1 MAYQFATS
9 SLELNQEKY
18 ILSDGSIIYC
28 SLLDSS
34 GTERFKSINE
44 SYFRKA
50 DGCILVYDI
59 TNKNSFNEIKNYYI
73 PNIKEKCIK
82 NIKTILLGNKNDREE
97 DREVSKEE
105 GIELSLKNNF
115 IFKETSFSDN
125 SGIFKA
131 FETIIE
137 LTNLDSIKR
146 GKRDNITIKI
156 NRKNHKKKKKN
167 KKCC

>member
-1 MAYQFATS
+1 MPLQFATTCI
-9 SLELNQEKY
+9 EHNQDKY

-82 NIKTILLGNKNDREE
+82 NIKTILLGNKNDT
-97 DREVSKEE
+97 DKP
-105 GIELSLKNNF
+105 
-115 IFKETSFSDN
+115 
-125 SGIFKA
+125 
-131 FETIIE
+131 
-137 LTNLDSIKR
+137 
-146 GKRDNITIKI
+146 
-156 NRKNHKKKKKN
+156 
-167 KKCC
+167 